1 MFRKSGFITAILI
14 LTIVSLASVLCQAAQ
29 PQALMTRHVPQV
41 VANGKAQRVG
51 QLPANQTMRF
61 DIVIPLRDQTGLD
74 IFYQELYDPTTP
86 FYHQFITPEEFTA
99 RFGPTEQDWEAM
111 VNFAKASGFDIF
123 SGSRDERDLRV
134 TGTVA
139 NIEKAFHVTLGVY
152 QDPNENRT
160 FF

>member
-1 MFRKSGFITAILI
+1 
-14 LTIVSLASVLCQAAQ
+14 
-29 PQALMTRHVPQV
+29 
-41 VANGKAQRVG
+41 
-51 QLPANQTMRF
+51 
-61 DIVIPLRDQTGLD
+61 
-74 IFYQELYDPTTP
+74 
-86 FYHQFITPEEFTA
+86 
-99 RFGPTEQDWEAM
+99 M

-160 FF
+160 FFSPDREPSVDLPFPLWHVSGLDSYGKNIPCTSTSTTTRRSTG